1 MGGKGRGKGERGG
14 EIQKRGQERGAGG
27 GQRAAMPGPELPGPA
42 RRGAA
47 RPGPV
52 RLGPLPAP
60 LPVPVPTP
68 GGGEQRRLKTWL
80 RARRGQPPTDS
91 NGGGTRSP
99 RCFPGCP
106 GSPRAAPSGGRGR
119 ERGRGA
125 AARRERGLSA
135 PRPLDPLPRSPSLA
149 LFLLI

>member
-14 EIQKRGQERGAGG
+14 KFKKGGRRGGLGG
-27 GQRAAMPGPELPGPA
+27 DKGQPCPVRSCPA
-42 RRGAA
+42 RLGAA

-68 GGGEQRRLKTWL
+68 GGGEQRRRKTWL